1 MVLVIVDTAVPV
13 MVDAESMKDPLKV
26 VLIKSEVV
34 TMILGNVP
42 ETEPEPPNDPL
53 LGSQKVPPVGVDW
66 KVPLVTLADPVIEL
80 SALWVRVNVTVPL
93 AVTLN
98 VQSLRVLANDPAPP
112 KLPVP

>member
-1 MVLVIVDTAVPV
+1 MVLVKVDTAVPV
-13 MVDAESMKDPLKV
+13 MVDDGSMKDPLKV
-26 VLIKSEVV
+26 VLIKSEAV

-80 SALWVRVNVTVPL
+80 LALWVRVNVTVPL

-98 VQSLRVLANDPAPP
+98 VQSSPIKENGPTPLNE
-112 KLPVP
+112 PV